1 VFRFRL
7 LAIIAILLSACS
19 TTATLPLN
27 SPSETEAVVYLIR
40 ERAEPT
46 AWNLGVYL
54 DGAQVASLANN
65 SYVAF
70 SVPVGKKQLLLK
82 WPPLAGKAQLE
93 TPIEFQPKQTRYL
106 VVTGQVRLGGVSSA
120 YQGTTLHWNES
131 LQMIEVP
138 SSIGEQLL
146 GKLGKK
152 S

>member
-1 VFRFRL
+1 MLRL
-7 LAIIAILLSACS
+7 FSLAVLGTILSACAM
-19 TTATLPLN
+19 TASLPLN
-27 SPSETEAVVYLIR
+27 PPSETEAVVYLIR

-54 DGAQVASLANN
+54 DGTQVASLANN
-65 SYVAF
+65 AYVAF

-93 TPIEFQPKQTRYL
+93 TPVEFKPKQTRYL